1 MSSAGRRRIAPSAA
15 AFVGRG
21 QDGTLCF
28 DLPFGWLLVW
38 LDSVTGLAKP
48 GLHGLVLSPASL
60 AAFVSRLFVNWFMF
74 DGAIWRKG
82 DKASPLL
89 QSSSPHLL
97 LPSASNLYLRATPAG
112 PHDKACAAG

>member
-1 MSSAGRRRIAPSAA
+1 LRPLPLR
-15 AFVGRG
+15 FVAMCR

-38 LDSVTGLAKP
+38 LDSVTGLAEL

-82 DKASPLL
+82 DRASPLL
-89 QSSSPHLL
+89 QTSSPTFYCQVPLTNTSGHR
-97 LPSASNLYLRATPAG
+97 PPVRAQSKG
-112 PHDKACAAG
+112 RAAG